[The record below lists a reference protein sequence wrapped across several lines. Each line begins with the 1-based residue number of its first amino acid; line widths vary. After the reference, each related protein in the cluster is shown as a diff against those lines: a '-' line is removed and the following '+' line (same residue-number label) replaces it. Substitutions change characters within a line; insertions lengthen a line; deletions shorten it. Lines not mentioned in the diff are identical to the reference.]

1 MVFPVVMYV
10 RVGLWEGWAPKN
22 WCFWTVVLKK
32 TLESPLDCKDI
43 KPVNPKG
50 NHSWI
55 FIGRTDAKAEAPIFW
70 PLDVKSRLIGKDLR
84 LEKIEGRRRRGWQ
97 RMRWLDG
104 ISDSM
109 DMSQSRLQ
117 EMVKDREAWC
127 AAAHRVESSRTRL
140 SDWLNNT
147 KFPTSGNSTPW
158 SRNSWFKSQCLRMT
172 PGKWG

>member
-1 MVFPVVMYV
+1 MWE
-10 RVGLWEGWAPKN
+10 LDHKEGWAQKN
-22 WCFWTVVLKK
+22 WCFQTVVLKK
-32 TLESPLDCKDI
+32 TLESSLDCKEI
-43 KPVNPKG
+43 KAVNPKG

-55 FIGRTDAKAEAPIFW
+55 FIGKTDAKAEAPILW

-117 EMVKDREAWC
+117 ERVKDREAWC
-127 AAAHRVESSRTRL
+127 AAVHRVK
-140 SDWLNNT
+140 N
-147 KFPTSGNSTPW
+147 SGTC
-158 SRNSWFKSQCLRMT
+158 FLEECCSQERIYISATEVNLL
-172 PGKWG
+172 